1 MGRDRKTGGRRAGT
15 PNKITGTL
23 KEFVAN
29 LVDDNREQIVNDLKT
44 LRPKERLAVL
54 ERLMQ
59 YVLPKQQAVSGKVDM
74 GELSNNLVITYR
86 YKPEDCIFPHSE
98 DELDLVKDGI
108 DLRNK

>member
-1 MGRDRKTGGRRAGT
+1 MGRDRKTGGRQAGT

-44 LRPKERLAVL
+44 LRPKDRLAVL

-59 YVLPKQQAVSGKVDM
+59 YVLPKQQAVSADVDLN
-74 GELSNNLVITYR
+74 ELPKEITIHYAGDPN
-86 YKPEDCIFPHSE
+86 YKFPSSE